1 MNAPVPRFYRSGDL
15 PPRPE
20 DVAKVR
26 RALQRGALN
35 RQALIDRA
43 GLSQTRTLCAIDALI
58 ASGDVAYDNAERLFS
73 LREAGTSS
81 TA

>member
-1 MNAPVPRFYRSGDL
+1 MNTPTPRFYRSDL

-20 DVAKVR
+20 DVARVR
-26 RALQRGALN
+26 RVLQRGVMT
-35 RQALIDRA
+35 RQALIERA

-58 ASGDVAYDNAERLFS
+58 AAGEVAYDAAAREFS
-73 LREAGTSS
+73 LVASAKPS